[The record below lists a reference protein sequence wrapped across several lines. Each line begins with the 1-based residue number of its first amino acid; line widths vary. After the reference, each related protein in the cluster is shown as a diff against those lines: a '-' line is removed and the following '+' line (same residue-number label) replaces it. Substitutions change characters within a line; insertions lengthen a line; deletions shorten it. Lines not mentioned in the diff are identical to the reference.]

1 MKNTRKILIALLVLV
16 TLLVSVFAINVSAA
30 DTTKVYVDND
40 AGWSTVNCYYWNSS
54 TSADNTWPGKAMTY
68 DSTLDLYYYEI
79 PSGYDMCI
87 FNNGSN
93 QTADLA
99 VPTGDA
105 IVFNN
110 SAGTW
115 STLGGE
121 VVYATFTVAGNSTA
135 LFGTSW
141 DVANTAN
148 DMTYDSATGIYTKVY
163 TKVPAGSY
171 AFKCAQNHSWTVA
184 YPSSD
189 KNFTVSESGST
200 VTITLNT
207 MNNNEVLVTV
217 EPPKDDPTHT
227 HSWSDATC
235 TAPQT
240 CSCGQTQGEALGHS
254 FDDNGLC
261 TVCSFNPLY
270 IVAGDV
276 MKDSSEN
283 YVEGTNFFGGSIWI
297 ATDENNK
304 LSYNPVTGLFEKTY
318 TGVLKGEYHFK
329 VVLNKSWDTSY
340 GYNGTVDNCYIKVDS
355 DNSTVTITFNPNTNV
370 PEVKVTA
377 HVHTKETIPAVDA
390 TCTSAGSTE
399 GVKCSACGE
408 ILTAPTEIPATG
420 HSYDASTEA
429 PTCTETGLT
438 TYTCSACGDSY
449 TETIEAL
456 GHTFDETQ
464 WGYKGAD
471 GHAHTCSCGAKD
483 AINTHTP
490 NADAPTEDTAKYC
503 VDCGY
508 VIEAAL
514 GHVCNISEL
523 KYDADGHWYK
533 CTGCEAT
540 SEKSAHTG
548 GEATCIEPAKCTTC
562 EQPYGKALGHSWTDA
577 TCTAPK
583 TCSVCGATDGE
594 ALGHSWTD
602 ATCTAPKTCSVCG
615 ATDGEALGHTFTD
628 ATCTAPKTCSACG
641 TTDGEALGHTF
652 TDATCTA
659 PKTCSVCGATD
670 GEAKGHSFA
679 DATCTAPKTCSV
691 CGATEGKAL
700 GHSFV
705 EGKCSCGATD
715 PDYVPEVDDNP
726 AEPELSF
733 FEKIWQ
739 AILAFIQKI
748 LGFFK

>member
-1 MKNTRKILIALLVLV
+1 MKNTRKILIALFIVV

-30 DTTKVYVDND
+30 TAANTTIYLKPNANWVDSNAWFAVYTWDVSPNWYKMTDND
-40 AGWSTVNCYYWNSS
+40 GDGLYECTLPAGVTNVIFCRMNPASATLDWPNKWDQTVDLQYTGKNCFTVKEGDWNNATGTWSDFTPTHTHSWVKGADTPATCTEAGAVNYSCSCGGTKQDAIPALHASLNGVCSVCGFDTSKASVLYLKNTAAWTLVQCYSWDGKG
-54 TSADNTWPGKAMTY
+54 ADNTWPGVAMTLVDGDVY
-68 DSTLDLYYYEI
+68 MVEI
-79 PSGYDMCI
+79 PAGFINII
-87 FNNGSN
+87 FHNKVDAGEGMYEGT
-93 QTADLA
+93 QTADL
-99 VPTGDA
+99 
-105 IVFNN
+105 
-110 SAGTW
+110 
-115 STLGGE
+115 L
-121 VVYATFTVAGNSTA
+121 
-135 LFGTSW
+135 
-141 DVANTAN
+141 
-148 DMTYDSATGIYTKVY
+148 
-163 TKVPAGSY
+163 VPA
-171 AFKCAQNHSWTVA
+171 
-184 YPSSD
+184 
-189 KNFTVSESGST
+189 
-200 VTITLNT
+200 
-207 MNNNEVLVTV
+207 
-217 EPPKDDPTHT
+217 
-227 HSWSDATC
+227 
-235 TAPQT
+235 
-240 CSCGQTQGEALGHS
+240 
-254 FDDNGLC
+254 NGC
-261 TVCSFNPLY
+261 IIF
-270 IVAGDV
+270 
-276 MKDSSEN
+276 
-283 YVEGTNFFGGSIWI
+283 
-297 ATDENNK
+297 
-304 LSYNPVTGLFEKTY
+304 
-318 TGVLKGEYHFK
+318 
-329 VVLNKSWDTSY
+329 
-340 GYNGTVDNCYIKVDS
+340 
-355 DNSTVTITFNPNTNV
+355 DNSTNTWAEYHNP
-370 PEVKVTA
+370 
-377 HVHTKETIPAVDA
+377 ETVEGKAP
-390 TCTSAGSTE
+390 TCKDPGYTE
-399 GVKCSACGE
+399 SSKCSDCGKVLKEAEE
-408 ILTAPTEIPATG
+408 IGVSGEHTYESEIK
-420 HSYDASTEA
+420 A
-429 PTCTETGLT
+429 PTCTETGLNT
-438 TYTCSACGDSY
+438 FTCSVCGDSY
-449 TETIEAL
+449 TEEIPTL
-456 GHTFDETQ
+456 DHTYDESI

-548 GEATCIEPAKCTTC
+548 GEATCTEPAKCTTC
-562 EQPYGKALGHSWTDA
+562 EQPYGKALGHTWTDA

-583 TCSVCGATDGE
+583 TCSACGT
-594 ALGHSWTD
+594 
-602 ATCTAPKTCSVCG
+602 
-615 ATDGEALGHTFTD
+615 TDGEALGHTFTD
-628 ATCTAPKTCSACG
+628 ATCTAPKTCSVCG